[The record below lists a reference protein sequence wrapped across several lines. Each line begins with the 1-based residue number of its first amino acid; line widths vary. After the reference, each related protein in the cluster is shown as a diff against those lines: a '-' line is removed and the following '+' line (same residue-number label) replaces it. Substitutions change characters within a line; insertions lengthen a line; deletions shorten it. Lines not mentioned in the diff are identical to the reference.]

1 MRSGWQGGETASPE
15 ESMELGESLADFL
28 ESGDIL
34 ALRGDLAAGKT
45 TFVKGILKGL
55 NYQAEVTS
63 PTFTLINEYDADK
76 RVIHIDCYREENVE
90 SWLNLGVQE
99 YFYNDD
105 IVIIEWPEIIS
116 KILPHECIKINLKST
131 SENGRSITIR

>member
-1 MRSGWQGGETASPE
+1 MRSGWQGGDTASPE
-15 ESMELGESLADFL
+15 ESMKLGESLAYFL
-28 ESGDIL
+28 ESGDII
-34 ALRGDLAAGKT
+34 ALQGDMAVGKT
-45 TFVKGILKGL
+45 TFVKGILKAL

-76 RVIHIDCYREENVE
+76 RIIHIDCYREENVE
-90 SWLNLGVQE
+90 NWLNLGIQE

-116 KILPHECIKINLKST
+116 KILPNECIKIHLKPT
-131 SENGRSITIR
+131 SENRRSITIK